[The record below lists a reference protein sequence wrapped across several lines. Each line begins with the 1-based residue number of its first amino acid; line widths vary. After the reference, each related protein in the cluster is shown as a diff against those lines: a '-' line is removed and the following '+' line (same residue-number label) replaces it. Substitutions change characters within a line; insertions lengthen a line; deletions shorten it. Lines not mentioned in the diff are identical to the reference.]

1 MSVWLYQA
9 GPNAGLAFLIVTVL
23 LGGLTAFATG
33 QAIAE
38 TWRPAWQVPLYV
50 LLLGMAARF
59 VQFAVFGSVLMSLP
73 GYLVDL
79 AVFGACAAVGYVLTR
94 RGQMA
99 RQYPWLTKGGLT
111 SGA

>member
-1 MSVWLYQA
+1 MSAWFYQT

-33 QAIAE
+33 AAIAE

-50 LLLGMAARF
+50 LLLGVAARF
-59 VQFAVFGSVLMSLP
+59 VQFAVFGSVLLSLS

-79 AVFGACAAVGYVLTR
+79 AVLGAFAAAGYAITR

-99 RQYPWLTKGGLT
+99 RQYPWLRKGG
-111 SGA
+111 G